1 MITSINLNCEE
12 NLFVGIGNDL
22 IDIRRIGR
30 VLEKYNKRF
39 LNRIYTEEELRKAE
53 SRKKSNK
60 LYISTLAKRFAA
72 KEATAKALGTGFRNG
87 VFWRDIGVLNLSSGK
102 PTIKMIGGAK
112 KQLNSL
118 ISEQYLPVI
127 DLTMTDEYPYAE
139 AFVIISAVAKENYT
153 Y

>member
-1 MITSINLNCEE
+1 M
-12 NLFVGIGNDL
+12 FVGIGNDL

-39 LNRIYTEEELRKAE
+39 LNRIYTEEELRKAA

-102 PTIKMIGGAK
+102 PTIKMTGGAK

-139 AFVIISAVAKENYT
+139 AFVIISAVTKENYT

>member
-39 LNRIYTEEELRKAE
+39 LNRIFTEEELRKAE

-139 AFVIISAVAKENYT
+139 AFVIISAVTKENYT

>member
-1 MITSINLNCEE
+1 M
-12 NLFVGIGNDL
+12 FVGIGNDL

-39 LNRIYTEEELRKAE
+39 LNRIYTEEELRKAV
-53 SRKKSNK
+53 SRKNSNK

-72 KEATAKALGTGFRNG
+72 KEAAAKALGTGFRNG

-102 PTIKMIGGAK
+102 PTIKMMGGAE

-118 ISEQYLPVI
+118 IPDQYLPVI

-139 AFVIISAVAKENYT
+139 AFVIISAVTKENYL

>member
-1 MITSINLNCEE
+1 
-12 NLFVGIGNDL
+12 LFVGIGNDL

-39 LNRIYTEEELRKAE
+39 LNRIYTEEELRKAV
-53 SRKKSNK
+53 SRKNSNK

-72 KEATAKALGTGFRNG
+72 KEAAAKALGTGFRNG

-102 PTIKMIGGAK
+102 PTIKMMGGAE

-118 ISEQYLPVI
+118 IPDQYLPVI

-139 AFVIISAVAKENYT
+139 AFVIISAVTKENYL

>member
-1 MITSINLNCEE
+1 M
-12 NLFVGIGNDL
+12 FVGIGNDL

-39 LNRIYTEEELRKAE
+39 LNRIYSEEELRKAA
-53 SRKKSNK
+53 SRKNSNK

-72 KEATAKALGTGFRNG
+72 KEAAAKALGTGFRNG

-102 PTIKMIGGAK
+102 PTIKMMGGAE

-118 ISEQYLPVI
+118 IPDQYLPVI

-139 AFVIISAVAKENYT
+139 AFVIISAVTKENYL

>member
-1 MITSINLNCEE
+1 M
-12 NLFVGIGNDL
+12 FVGLGNDL
-22 IDIRRIGR
+22 IDIRRIQR
-30 VLEKYNKRF
+30 VIEKYGKRF
-39 LNRIYTEEELRKAE
+39 LNRIYTEEELRKAA

-118 ISEQYLPVI
+118 IPEQYLPVI

-139 AFVIISAVAKENYT
+139 AFVIINAVTKENYT

>member
-1 MITSINLNCEE
+1 M
-12 NLFVGIGNDL
+12 FVGIENDL

-39 LNRIYTEEELRKAE
+39 LNRIFTEEELRKAE

-139 AFVIISAVAKENYT
+139 AFVIISAVTKENYT

>member
-1 MITSINLNCEE
+1 M
-12 NLFVGIGNDL
+12 FVGIGNDL

-39 LNRIYTEEELRKAE
+39 LNRIYTEEELRKAA
-53 SRKKSNK
+53 SRKNSNK

-72 KEATAKALGTGFRNG
+72 KEAAAKALGTGFRNG

-102 PTIKMIGGAK
+102 PTIKMMGGAE

-118 ISEQYLPVI
+118 IPDQYLPVI

-139 AFVIISAVAKENYT
+139 AFVIISAVTKENYL

>member
-1 MITSINLNCEE
+1 LITSINLNCEE

-39 LNRIYTEEELRKAE
+39 LNRIYTEEELRKAA

-102 PTIKMIGGAK
+102 PTIKMTGGAK

-139 AFVIISAVAKENYT
+139 AFVIISAVTKENYT

>member
-39 LNRIYTEEELRKAE
+39 LNRIYTEEELRKAA

-102 PTIKMIGGAK
+102 PTIKMTGGAK

-139 AFVIISAVAKENYT
+139 AFVIISAVTKENYT